1 MMHSSQPL
9 LYRSETPGRVR
20 MLMFPTDTRLLQRR
34 GTIDSHKLGV
44 VLGTFIG
51 GWHLVWAM
59 LVQMGSAQSVID
71 FIFWLHFITPPYQVG
86 GFVLW
91 RAATLVAMTAVLG
104 YLFGRIAGG
113 IWNRLRRRTTAETRE
128 AKVPR

>member
-1 MMHSSQPL
+1 MK
-9 LYRSETPGRVR
+9 SETAGRVR
-20 MLMFPTDTRLLQRR
+20 MLMSQTDTRPFQQP
-34 GTIDSHKLGV
+34 GIIDSHKLGV

-59 LVQMGSAQSVID
+59 LVQMGWAQPVID

-86 GFVLW
+86 GFALW
-91 RAATLVAMTAVLG
+91 RAATLIAITAVLG

-113 IWNRLRRRTTAETRE
+113 IWNRLQRRTTVETRE
-128 AKVPR
+128 AQMLR

>member
-1 MMHSSQPL
+1 
-9 LYRSETPGRVR
+9 
-20 MLMFPTDTRLLQRR
+20 MLMYQTDARRRQRW
-34 GTIDSHKLGV
+34 GTIDSHQLGV

-59 LVQMGSAQSVID
+59 FVQMGWAQPVID

-91 RAATLVAMTAVLG
+91 RAATLVAITAVLG

-113 IWNRLRRRTTAETRE
+113 IWNRLQRRTTAETRE